1 MKKLLGILVLGLLWC
16 NVGFADVTSPPP
28 QFDEKSLNKNILK
41 HGWKVKSM
49 TDGGLLATEIY
60 TLTKDKW
67 MLICTVRMHLE
78 IKTVCKL
85 P

>member
-1 MKKLLGILVLGLLWC
+1 MKKLSMILVLGLLWC

-28 QFDEKSLNKNILK
+28 QFDEKSLNKNILEY
-41 HGWKVKSM
+41 GWKVKSVN
-49 TDGGLLATEIY
+49 DDSLAIEIY

-67 MLICTVRMHLE
+67 ILICTVERILE
-78 IKTVCKL
+78 IKTYCAL